1 MSAIISA
8 QMAYTGVTLW
18 AIVRDLAGLVANGAT
33 LEAYNVSNYSTY
45 IIPMAEQV
53 PTGYFKCAFPSY
65 LPAGKY
71 TFSVHQGTGV
81 AGDLAVDQGSI
92 DWNGTSEDYLDLII
106 AKLPS
111 GSISGFDP
119 TASSVNLNNNQTG
132 VTIGTVNALGA
143 AASAAV
149 KTQIDQSLG
158 GDAIPELSGVPA
170 ATPTLKTAVMFLLMA
185 FRNKRTSTATTVGVY
200 NASGAV
206 ITTATQ
212 SDNGITYTKDNFS

>member
-18 AIVRDLAGLVANGAT
+18 AIVRDLAGLVANGSG
-33 LEAYNVSNYSTY
+33 LESFNVSNYSIY

-65 LPAGKY
+65 LPRGKY
-71 TFSVHQGTGV
+71 TFSVHQGSGI

-92 DWNGTSEDYLDLII
+92 DWNGSTEDTIDTII

-111 GSISGFDP
+111 GLISGFDP
-119 TASSVNLNNNQTG
+119 SSQNVNLNANQSG
-132 VTIGTVNALGA
+132 VTIGIVNALGA

-158 GDAIPELSGVPA
+158 TDIIPELTGVPP
-170 ATPTLKTAVMFLLMA
+170 ATPTLKVAIMFLLMG
-185 FRNKRTSTATTVGVY
+185 FRNKRTSTASTIGVY

-206 ITTATQ
+206 ITTASQ
-212 SDNGITYTKDNFS
+212 SDNGVVYDKENFS